1 MDIFSAIDQDDLAG
15 AQAALTADP
24 AAGRRPHESGPTP
37 ILYALYQGHT
47 GLAAALA
54 EQLDDLDLAEAS
66 ALGRADRLA
75 QLLDAGAPIDGR
87 TADGFTPLQL
97 AAFFGAPAA
106 AGLLIDRGADVDAVA
121 DNPMRIQPLHAA
133 TAGRHREITLRLIA
147 AGAQLDGR
155 QRHGWTPLTAAADH
169 GDTEV
174 VEALLAAGADA
185 TAANDD
191 GRDAAG
197 AAAAKG
203 HTALAERL
211 TAAAHQHA

>member
-1 MDIFSAIDQDDLAG
+1 MEIFAAIDRDDLAG
-15 AQAALTADP
+15 VLAALAADP

-37 ILYALYQGHT
+37 ILYALYQGRAGIAT
-47 GLAAALA
+47 ALA
-54 EQLDDLDLAEAS
+54 DRRTDLDLAEAS
-66 ALGRADRLA
+66 ALDRPARLA
-75 QLLDAGAPIDGR
+75 ELLDAGAPVDGR
-87 TADGFTPLQL
+87 TPDGFTPLQL

-133 TAGRHREITLRLIA
+133 TAGRHREIALRLIA

-155 QRHGWTPLTAAADH
+155 QRHGWTPLMAAADH
-169 GDTEV
+169 GDTELA
-174 VEALLAAGADA
+174 EALLAAGADA
-185 TAANDD
+185 TATNDD
-191 GRDAAG
+191 GLDAAG
-197 AAAAKG
+197 AAAARG